1 MPVRTS
7 SHHARAHSSGPVLFT
22 LAGVLWGTG
31 GLVGSLLTSRAG
43 LHPVAVAAYRLIL
56 GGVLITGYALVSGR
70 LRAVRPGRAPL
81 TRVAGTGVLLAVFQA
96 AYFAAVAATS
106 VGLATLTTMVAVP
119 VLVTVG
125 SAVLDRARP
134 GLSACGAVA
143 TAVLGLVL
151 LLGAPGQPDGN
162 RVTGTVFAL
171 VAAAG
176 FAVLTLDPRPD
187 LPGLDR
193 IALTGFGF
201 LAGGVLLLPAG
212 IATGMAVPWR
222 GDTVGAVVFLAVV
235 PTAIP
240 YVAYFAALG
249 RGRPGAAVV
258 AVLLEP
264 LTATVLAAAISGE
277 PLAGTRLVGGALVLA
292 SILLASIT
300 SRRTRTARE

>member
-7 SHHARAHSSGPVLFT
+7 FHHARARSSGLALFT
-22 LAGVLWGTG
+22 LAGILWGTG
-31 GLVGSLLTSRAG
+31 GLAGSLLASRAG
-43 LHPVAVAAYRLIL
+43 LHPVAVAAHRLIL

-70 LRAVRPGRAPL
+70 LRTVRPGRASL
-81 TRVAGTGVLLAVFQA
+81 VRVAGTGALLAVFQA
-96 AYFAAVAATS
+96 AYFAAVAAMS

-119 VLVTVG
+119 VLVTAG
-125 SAVLDRARP
+125 SAVLDRVRP
-134 GLSACGAVA
+134 GLPACVAVA
-143 TAVLGLVL
+143 IAVLGLVL
-151 LLGAPGQPDGN
+151 LLGAPGGPGGN

-171 VAAAG
+171 VAAVG

-193 IALTGFGF
+193 IALAGFGF
-201 LAGGVLLLPAG
+201 LAGGLFLLPAG
-212 IATGMAVPWR
+212 IVTGMAVPLR

-235 PTAIP
+235 PTAVP

-249 RGRPGAAVV
+249 RGRPGGAVA

-292 SILLASIT
+292 SIVPASIT
-300 SRRTRTARE
+300 SRRAGEARG